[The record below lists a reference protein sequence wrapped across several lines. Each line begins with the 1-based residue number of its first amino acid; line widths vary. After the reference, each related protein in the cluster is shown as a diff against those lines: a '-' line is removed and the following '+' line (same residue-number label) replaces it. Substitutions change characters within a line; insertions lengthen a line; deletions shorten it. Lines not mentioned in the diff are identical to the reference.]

1 LLPARLPA
9 IPMRCHLARSR
20 RILALSVAQA
30 FASVND
36 ARGQVQQWADRRV
49 ARRYAR
55 PLEQPGG
62 GREPCSPGQ
71 RGPLVH
77 RGCSANTASG
87 VRRGSEPGPFR
98 APRLSRPSRAGAA
111 RAAGFRAPL
120 AQTGQASGEGAL
132 APRRRRGAAR
142 RGRLCGPACD
152 SGWPAVGTSA
162 KTTRRGLV
170 TTGSLPPPTGTMHPE
185 RAHGLCR
192 VRHES
197 RPCRRGTFGYSA
209 AIRSAGK
216 PDPRWS
222 PAIPVEL
229 RLM

>member
-1 LLPARLPA
+1 
-9 IPMRCHLARSR
+9 MRRHLARSR
-20 RILALSVAQA
+20 RILTLSVAQA

-71 RGPLVH
+71 RGPFVH
-77 RGCSANTASG
+77 RGCPANTAGG
-87 VRRGSEPGPFR
+87 VRPGSEPGPFR

-120 AQTGQASGEGAL
+120 ARAGQAGGEGAL
-132 APRRRRGAAR
+132 ASRRRCGAAR
-142 RGRLCGPACD
+142 RARLCGPACD
-152 SGWPAVGTSA
+152 SGGPAVGAGA

-170 TTGSLPPPTGTMHPE
+170 TTGPP
-185 RAHGLCR
+185 AHGDHAPRARSPHMPGLPR
-192 VRHES
+192 VKA
-197 RPCRRGTFGYSA
+197 RPTRDLRILRCHPIRREA
-209 AIRSAGK
+209 
-216 PDPRWS
+216 
-222 PAIPVEL
+222 
-229 RLM
+229 

>member
-1 LLPARLPA
+1 
-9 IPMRCHLARSR
+9 MRCHLARSR
-20 RILALSVAQA
+20 RILALSAAQA

-71 RGPLVH
+71 RGFFLH
-77 RGCSANTASG
+77 RGCPANTACG
-87 VRRGSEPGPFR
+87 VHPGSEPGPFR

-111 RAAGFRAPL
+111 RGGGIRAALARA
-120 AQTGQASGEGAL
+120 GQASGEGAL
-132 APRRRRGAAR
+132 APRRRRGAGR
-142 RGRLCGPACD
+142 RDQLCGPACD
-152 SGWPAVGTSA
+152 SGWPAVGTGA
-162 KTTRRGLV
+162 ETTRRGLV
-170 TTGSLPPPTGTMHPE
+170 TTGPLPPPTGTMHPD
-185 RAHGLCR
+185 RARGLCR
-192 VRHES
+192 VGDES
-197 RPCRRGTFGYSA
+197 RPGRWGTFGYSG

-216 PDPRWS
+216 PNPPWS